1 MTKPRVESVGSIPE
15 TNEQRKTEPPA
26 LSVNTSLQQN
36 AVSVNNQTQLDF
48 RQTLVRSI
56 GHRLFLLLVVS
67 LGGMG
72 VWSGYVMVLIAD
84 SRVSAD
90 SVYSPQVG
98 AFLPIVFA
106 GILGGIIS
114 LQKRLPNLAMS
125 DLLLLRNSYP
135 YLLLAP
141 LVGGFLATMLYILFL
156 AGLLSG
162 DLFPSFVPDEGVNT
176 EIHGMASIFMAHG
189 ESYTDY
195 GKLFFWC
202 FLAGYSESFVT
213 NIIGQFESV
222 GAKDNNK
229 TSGE

>member
-1 MTKPRVESVGSIPE
+1 MTNPRIESLGLTPE
-15 TNEQRKTEPPA
+15 ARNPGKTERPA
-26 LSVNTSLQQN
+26 LSVDASSQQKGASMN
-36 AVSVNNQTQLDF
+36 SQTQLDF
-48 RQTLVRSI
+48 RQTLVRTI
-56 GHRLFLLLVVS
+56 GHRLFLLLLIS

-72 VWSGYVMVLIAD
+72 VWSAYVMVLIAD
-84 SRVSAD
+84 SRVSPD

-213 NIIGQFESV
+213 NIFGQFEGV
-222 GAKDNNK
+222 GTKDNKN